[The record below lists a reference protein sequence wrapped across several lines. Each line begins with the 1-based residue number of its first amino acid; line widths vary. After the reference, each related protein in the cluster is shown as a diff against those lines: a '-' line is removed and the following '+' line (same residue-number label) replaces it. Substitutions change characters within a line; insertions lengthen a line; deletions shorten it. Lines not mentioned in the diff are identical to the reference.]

1 MDLLKTGNFIKELRK
16 EKGLTQEELAESLGT
31 YRRTVSRWETGR
43 YLPDIDIL
51 LEMSEL
57 FNVELIEII
66 DGERKNNIDIKES
79 SIKLA
84 DYSEESKR
92 KLMRNMNYLFV
103 GGTIAGIIYMVL
115 LFNDLDNNFFGGL
128 CVGIMFGMMIVGV
141 IITSRY
147 GFVMREKKLSL
158 IRKLT
163 GKQKTQD

>member
-1 MDLLKTGNFIKELRK
+1 MLFDYLTLFPAILSKTKASPITEPSILCVLWKTPG
-16 EKGLTQEELAESLGT
+16 SL
-31 YRRTVSRWETGR
+31 
-43 YLPDIDIL
+43 
-51 LEMSEL
+51 
-57 FNVELIEII
+57 F
-66 DGERKNNIDIKES
+66 GERKNNIDIKES

-92 KLMRNMNYLFV
+92 KLMRNMNYLFI

>member
-1 MDLLKTGNFIKELRK
+1 M
-16 EKGLTQEELAESLGT
+16 
-31 YRRTVSRWETGR
+31 
-43 YLPDIDIL
+43 L
-51 LEMSEL
+51 LEISEL
-57 FNVELIEII
+57 FDVELIELI

-92 KLMRNMNYLFV
+92 KLMRNMNYLFI

-147 GFVMREKKLSL
+147 GFVMREKSFLYLKSL
-158 IRKLT
+158 ELNNKHNITDKAAPENLAIRSALIISGSQPAAKPI
-163 GKQKTQD
+163 

>member
-43 YLPDIDIL
+43 YLPDIDVL

-57 FNVELIEII
+57 FDVELIELI

-92 KLMRNMNYLFV
+92 KLMRNMNYLFI

-128 CVGIMFGMMIVGV
+128 CVGIMFGMMILNLLQ
-141 IITSRY
+141 IILL
-147 GFVMREKKLSL
+147 EKQLKFFQWK
-158 IRKLT
+158 IM
-163 GKQKTQD
+163 

>member
-1 MDLLKTGNFIKELRK
+1 
-16 EKGLTQEELAESLGT
+16 
-31 YRRTVSRWETGR
+31 
-43 YLPDIDIL
+43 
-51 LEMSEL
+51 
-57 FNVELIEII
+57 
-66 DGERKNNIDIKES
+66 
-79 SIKLA
+79 
-84 DYSEESKR
+84 
-92 KLMRNMNYLFV
+92 MRNMNYLFI